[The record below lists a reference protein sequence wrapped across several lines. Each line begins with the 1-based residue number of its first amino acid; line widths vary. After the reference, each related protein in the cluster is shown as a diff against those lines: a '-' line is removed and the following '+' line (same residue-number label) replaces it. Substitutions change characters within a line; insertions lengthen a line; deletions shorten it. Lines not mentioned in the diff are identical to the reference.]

1 MSKKKKFQCP
11 HCEHKSA
18 RRHNMGVHITRWH
31 DGKGLPIHMEY
42 HNSEDYQ
49 GSTLEY
55 TAHLK
60 RVKAGHNY
68 FGEKSG
74 SFPMYNPWKNPESFP
89 GDNTNLEEID
99 WFDKYL
105 RLTQA
110 TFLVKQL
117 MGNSRPPRHEQ
128 LITPDPLCNNFDGI
142 IAYRAKTCKI
152 CLTIRLIPIV
162 EGQGEVRSNVKH
174 ICEPNRIS
182 EILRYET
189 DQRNNVAS
197 NIEKFVPGSLLRAC
211 KEWIKHGVYLRAF
224 PTKGEHSHD
233 IRIDIAHLD
242 KENWLIRTINKSQTS
257 VNDDELLEFLQLAQD
272 QTYTFICLN
281 NSSDAMYNSCYLIA
295 VVRNPF

>member
-1 MSKKKKFQCP
+1 MYNPWKNPESFP
-11 HCEHKSA
+11 MYNPWE
-18 RRHNMGVHITRWH
+18 N
-31 DGKGLPIHMEY
+31 P
-42 HNSEDYQ
+42 
-49 GSTLEY
+49 GSFPMYNPWENPGSFPMY
-55 TAHLK
+55 
-60 RVKAGHNY
+60 NPW
-68 FGEKSG
+68 ENPG